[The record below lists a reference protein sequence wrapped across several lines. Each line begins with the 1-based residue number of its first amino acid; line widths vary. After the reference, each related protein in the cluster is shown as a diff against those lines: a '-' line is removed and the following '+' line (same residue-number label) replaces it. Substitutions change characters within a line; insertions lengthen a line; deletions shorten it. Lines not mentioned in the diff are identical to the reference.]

1 MAPLSRIESM
11 SLPLPPQALE
21 SEPCRAAEATRAAC
35 LRAAL
40 DAYERA
46 GLSGLCEA
54 GRWEMVVD
62 SIQSLDVNAVVRELA
77 QGSRGGARQ
86 DDADYLA
93 P

>member
-1 MAPLSRIESM
+1 MN
-11 SLPLPPQALE
+11 LPAQLQE
-21 SEPCRAAEATRAAC
+21 QETEQHRAADATRAAC

-40 DAYERA
+40 EAYERA

-62 SIQSLDVNAVVRELA
+62 SIQSLDVDAVVRQLA
-77 QGSRGGARQ
+77 HDPGDCAQQGGTAH
-86 DDADYLA
+86 LT